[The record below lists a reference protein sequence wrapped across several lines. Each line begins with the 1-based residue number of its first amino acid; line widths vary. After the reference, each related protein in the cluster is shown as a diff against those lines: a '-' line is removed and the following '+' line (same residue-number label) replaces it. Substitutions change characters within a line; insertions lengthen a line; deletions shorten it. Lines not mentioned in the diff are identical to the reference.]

1 MYNTIYNLGMFLMV
15 LIIKICALFKK
26 KMYCREKGSKQI
38 WDKLSSADKT
48 TKYIWVHVASFGEFE
63 QGRPVIE
70 AIKEKNPEAK
80 ILLTFFSSS
89 GYEICKNYPLA
100 DIVCYLPIDTPR
112 NAKRFIN
119 AIKIEKAIFIKYEFW
134 RNILYQLKK
143 REIPTY
149 LVSSTFRKNQL
160 FFKPCGVS
168 HRKVLNYFT
177 HIFVQNESSKILLQK
192 IKIDNVTIASDTR
205 FDRVVKIA
213 QNAKQFPLIEIF
225 AENQNV
231 LVAGSTWE
239 KDEKIIINHFN
250 KNLSQKLI
258 IAPHEISKHRLEVLC
273 SKIKRPYVKY
283 SEATDENVRQ
293 ADCLVID
300 GFGLLSSIYQYGN
313 LAYIGG
319 GFGVGIHNT
328 LEAAVWKIPIIF
340 GPNYQKAE
348 EAKDL
353 IACGGAISVSNQE
366 EYKKALTQLLNEKN
380 AGEQAGI
387 YVQQHAGSTDL
398 IMNLIFR
405 N

>member
-1 MYNTIYNLGMFLMV
+1 MYNTVYNIAMCLMV
-15 LIIKICALFKK
+15 LTIKFCALFKK
-26 KMYCREKGSKQI
+26 KMYHREKGSKQI
-38 WDKLSSADKT
+38 WQKLSIADKT
-48 TKYIWVHVASFGEFE
+48 AKYIWVHVASFGEFE

-70 AIKEKNPEAK
+70 TIKEKNPEAK
-80 ILLTFFSSS
+80 ILLTFFSPS

-112 NAKRFIN
+112 NARRFVN
-119 AIKIEKAIFIKYEFW
+119 AIQIEKAIFVKYEFW
-134 RNILYQLKK
+134 RNILSELKK

-149 LVSSTFRKNQL
+149 LISSTFRKNQL
-160 FFKPCGVS
+160 FFSPCGIS
-168 HRKVLNYFT
+168 HRKVLNCFT
-177 HIFVQNESSKILLQK
+177 HIFVQNESSKNLLQK
-192 IKIDNVTIASDTR
+192 INIHDVTISGDTR
-205 FDRVVKIA
+205 FDRVVKIV
-213 QNAKQFPLIEIF
+213 QNAKQFPLIRIF
-225 AENQNV
+225 AESQNV

-239 KDEKIIINHFN
+239 KDEKIIIKHFN
-250 KNLSQKLI
+250 KNHSQKLI

-283 SEATDENVRQ
+283 SEATEENVTQ

-300 GFGLLSSIYQYGN
+300 GFGLLSSIYQYGS

-353 IACGGAISVSNQE
+353 IACGGAISVTNQE